1 MTIRYRDMHTGRSVS
16 YTHLDVY
23 KRQINQRVMKRP
35 LVIEEE
41 RINFGKDVDVK
52 KVCEEDKGGAEA

>member
-1 MTIRYRDMHTGRSVS
+1 MS
-16 YTHLDVY
+16 
-23 KRQINQRVMKRP
+23 INQRVMKRP

-41 RINFGKDVDVK
+41 RINFGNDVDVK